1 MTGSDDETALSRTF
15 ASTATLK
22 LASLHALDPFYT
34 PLEERY
40 ERITRLARRALDVPI
55 AAITVV
61 QGERQWFKSVA
72 GLQVAELPMS
82 KSLCGEVIREGRQ
95 IIVADTRDDL
105 YLMNNALVR
114 GKPEI
119 RFYAG
124 CPLRDSDR
132 RTVGSF
138 CVMALEPRETD
149 AAFAR
154 TLADLGA
161 MAQNELFSVEL
172 SNAQSAL
179 VAKLGQARR
188 QAMFDPLTRL
198 WNRRGATE
206 LLQASLRE
214 AQKLDRTVGICLAD
228 VDNFKQV
235 NDRYGH
241 QAGDQVL
248 RRVAGLIVASVRPQ
262 DVVCRYGGEE
272 FLVIVNDIDEQ
283 GCAALAERI
292 CKGLRDVP
300 SGIRGGTVAAQRG
313 RGTTFRRGNG
323 LGRAADPACRRGV
336 VPEQAG
342 RQGPGEHQPRL
353 TPLLVGRG
361 ASPSSSSI

>member
-1 MTGSDDETALSRTF
+1 VTGSDDETALSRTF

-34 PLEERY
+34 PLEERF

-61 QGERQWFKSVA
+61 QGDRQWFKSVA

-82 KSLCGEVIREGRQ
+82 RSLCGEVVREGRQ
-95 IIVADTRDDL
+95 VIVPDTRDDL
-105 YLMNNALVR
+105 YLMNNPLVC
-114 GKPEI
+114 GTPGI

-124 CPLRDSDR
+124 FPLRDSER
-132 RTVGSF
+132 RTIGTF
-138 CVMALEPRETD
+138 CAMALEPRQPD
-149 AAFAR
+149 AAFERA
-154 TLADLGA
+154 LCDLGA
-161 MAQNELFSVEL
+161 MAQNELFSIEL

-179 VAKLGQARR
+179 VSKLGQARR

-206 LLQASLRE
+206 LLQAALRE
-214 AQKLDRTVGICLAD
+214 AKKLDRTVGICLAD

-262 DVVCRYGGEE
+262 DIVCRYGGEE
-272 FLVIVNDIDEQ
+272 FLVIVNDIDEK

-292 CKGLRDVP
+292 CEGLREVP
-300 SGIRGGTVAAQRG
+300 IGIRGGTIAATISVGVALRSRG
-313 RGTTFRRGNG
+313 ENISAERLIQCADEALYRSKRS
-323 LGRAADPACRRGV
+323 GRDRV
-336 VPEQAG
+336 SV
-342 RQGPGEHQPRL
+342 
-353 TPLLVGRG
+353 
-361 ASPSSSSI
+361 SKD

>member
-1 MTGSDDETALSRTF
+1 MTGSDDETGLSRTF

-34 PLEERY
+34 PLEERF

-55 AAITVV
+55 AAITIV
-61 QGERQWFKSVA
+61 QGDRQWFKSVA

-82 KSLCGEVIREGRQ
+82 RSLCGEVMREGRQ
-95 IIVADTRDDL
+95 IVVPDTRDDP
-105 YLMNNALVR
+105 YLMNNPLVC
-114 GKPEI
+114 GKPGI

-124 CPLRDSDR
+124 FPLRDSER
-132 RTVGSF
+132 RTVGTF
-138 CVMALEPRETD
+138 CAMALQPRQPD
-149 AAFAR
+149 PAFQR

-161 MAQNELFSVEL
+161 MAQSELFSIEI

-206 LLQASLRE
+206 LLQGALRE
-214 AQKLDRTVGICLAD
+214 ARRQDRTVGICLAD

-248 RRVAGLIVASVRPQ
+248 RRVAALIVASVRPE
-262 DVVCRYGGEE
+262 DIVCRYGGEE
-272 FLVIVNDIDEQ
+272 FLVIVNDIDEK

-292 CKGLRDVP
+292 CQGLREVP
-300 SGIRGGTVAAQRG
+300 IGIRGGTVTATISVGVALQSAGDNISAER
-313 RGTTFRRGNG
+313 
-323 LGRAADPACRRGV
+323 LIHRADEALYRSKR
-336 VPEQAG
+336 AG
-342 RQGPGEHQPRL
+342 RDQ
-353 TPLLVGRG
+353 V
-361 ASPSSSSI
+361 SISHD